1 VETIS
6 QILNDLEEVTKKTL
20 RRVTDMA
27 IKNREEVVILLPDLK
42 RTDALAVKN
51 RLEAAVKAYVEEKK
65 ELLTGALINF
75 GIATFPDDASNDEE
89 LVNKARGH
97 RESIKMRP

>member
-1 VETIS
+1 
-6 QILNDLEEVTKKTL
+6 
-20 RRVTDMA
+20 
-27 IKNREEVVILLPDLK
+27 
-42 RTDALAVKN
+42 VKN